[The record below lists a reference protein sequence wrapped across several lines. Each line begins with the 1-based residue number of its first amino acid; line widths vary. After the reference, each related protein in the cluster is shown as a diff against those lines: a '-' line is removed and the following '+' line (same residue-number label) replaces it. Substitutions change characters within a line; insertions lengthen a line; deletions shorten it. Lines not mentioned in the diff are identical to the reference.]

1 MGSFVVNEICWMDLW
16 LVWILI
22 WHETILIYYGCEF
35 HIKVGLIL
43 IMDLSLYIKLSL
55 DYGKLSLD
63 LMKFILVY
71 QILGLVD
78 CVYILIINLKI
89 LDQGL

>member
-1 MGSFVVNEICWMDLW
+1 MKFVGWIYGWYGFWFGMRQFWYIMD
-16 LVWILI
+16 VS
-22 WHETILIYYGCEF
+22 F

-78 CVYILIINLKI
+78 CVYILVINLKI

>member
-1 MGSFVVNEICWMDLW
+1 MKFVRWIYGWYGFWFGMRQFWYIMD
-16 LVWILI
+16 VS
-22 WHETILIYYGCEF
+22 F

-78 CVYILIINLKI
+78 CVYILVINLKI

>member
-1 MGSFVVNEICWMDLW
+1 MD
-16 LVWILI
+16 VS
-22 WHETILIYYGCEF
+22 F

-78 CVYILIINLKI
+78 CVYILVINLKI